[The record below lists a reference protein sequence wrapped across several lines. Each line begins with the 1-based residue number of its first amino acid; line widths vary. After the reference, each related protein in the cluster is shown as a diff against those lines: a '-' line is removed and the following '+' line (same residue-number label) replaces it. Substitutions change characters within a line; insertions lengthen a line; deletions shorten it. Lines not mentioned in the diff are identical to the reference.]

1 MYIKK
6 RKLTGKLAFFS
17 VYRTVGIY
25 ERRKL
30 AGNVAPT
37 SHPRRLRERD
47 VRAMLLVMLLL
58 VLLVLLLLTMLDVVE
73 RGRRTVFVAHRV
85 LDVRAPV
92 DARPVATLPELE

>member
-6 RKLTGKLAFFS
+6 RKLTGKLAFFR

-47 VRAMLLVMLLL
+47 VRAMLLVML
-58 VLLVLLLLTMLDVVE
+58 LLVLLLLTMLDVVE